1 MALLPLSA
9 NRMNMLMLRRRL
21 VIARKGHKLL
31 KDKQD
36 ELMRNFLE
44 LIDEI
49 KGLRIRTEK
58 VFIEAIRRFTL
69 STGLLPIEELEAV
82 FIVPAISARVEIST
96 TRLLNLRVPKFKV
109 KFSGEILSYSLTN
122 TPLELDGA
130 MSDMEEA
137 LKLLIVL
144 AETEKKLSLLAR
156 EIDVTRRRVNALEYV
171 MIPDLFETISFIR
184 MKLEEL
190 ERENLTRLMKVKDI
204 IAQKRGI

>member
-1 MALLPLSA
+1 
-9 NRMNMLMLRRRL
+9 
-21 VIARKGHKLL
+21 
-31 KDKQD
+31 
-36 ELMRNFLE
+36 MRNFLE

-137 LKLLIVL
+137 LKLLIAL

>member
-69 STGLLPIEELEAV
+69 STGILPIEELEAV
-82 FIVPAISARVEIST
+82 FIVPAISARVEVST

-130 MSDMEEA
+130 MSDMEKA
-137 LKLLIVL
+137 LKLLIAL

-156 EIDVTRRRVNALEYV
+156 EIEVTRRRVNALEYV

-204 IAQKRGI
+204 IAQKKGI

>member
-1 MALLPLSA
+1 
-9 NRMNMLMLRRRL
+9 
-21 VIARKGHKLL
+21 
-31 KDKQD
+31 
-36 ELMRNFLE
+36 
-44 LIDEI
+44 
-49 KGLRIRTEK
+49 
-58 VFIEAIRRFTL
+58 
-69 STGLLPIEELEAV
+69 
-82 FIVPAISARVEIST
+82 
-96 TRLLNLRVPKFKV
+96 
-109 KFSGEILSYSLTN
+109 
-122 TPLELDGA
+122 
-130 MSDMEEA
+130 MEEA

>member
-1 MALLPLSA
+1 MAFLPLSA

-69 STGLLPIEELEAV
+69 STGILAIEELEAV

-137 LKLLIVL
+137 LKLLIAL

-156 EIDVTRRRVNALEYV
+156 EIDVTRRRVNALEYI

>member
-137 LKLLIVL
+137 LKLLIAL

>member
-21 VIARKGHKLL
+21 VIAKKGHKLL

-69 STGLLPIEELEAV
+69 STGLLPLEELEAV

-137 LKLLIVL
+137 LKLLIAL

>member
-1 MALLPLSA
+1 MTLLPLSA

-69 STGLLPIEELEAV
+69 STGLLPIEELEAI

-122 TPLELDGA
+122 TLLELDGA
-130 MSDMEEA
+130 MSDMEKA
-137 LKLLIVL
+137 LKLLIAL

-156 EIDVTRRRVNALEYV
+156 EIEVTRRRVNALEYV

-190 ERENLTRLMKVKDI
+190 ERGNLTRLMKVKDI